1 MGLWSDQVVP
11 RVVNATLDV
20 AEVRELRS
28 RICRDLSGDVVEVG
42 FGSGLNIPHYP
53 STVAGVWAVEP
64 SEVSW
69 RLAQPR
75 IAGCGASVQRAG
87 LDGAALDLPD
97 DRFDAALSTF
107 TFCTIPR
114 LDVALA
120 EIMRV
125 LRPGG
130 RLYFLE
136 HGRSPDEHVARWQDR
151 LQPIWG
157 RVTAGCH
164 LTRPIADHVQRSGMQ
179 VEELETFYA
188 RGATPFSYV
197 SLGWCWKP

>member
-11 RVVNATLDV
+11 RIINVTLDV

-42 FGSGLNIPHYP
+42 FGSGLNIPYYP
-53 STVAGVWAVEP
+53 RTLAGVWAVEP

-69 RLAQPR
+69 RLAQSR
-75 IAGCGASVQRAG
+75 IAGSGASVQRAG
-87 LDGAALDLPD
+87 LDGAALDLPAN
-97 DRFDAALSTF
+97 RFDAALSTF
-107 TFCTIPR
+107 TLCTIPR

-120 EIMRV
+120 EIKRV

-164 LTRPIADHVQRSGMQ
+164 LTRPIADHVQNSGMQ

-188 RGATPFSYV
+188 KGATAFSYV
-197 SLGWCWKP
+197 SLGWCRKP